1 MPEIKGKTWKD
12 SLRSRKYEEHKHCVV
27 CARAVPTT
35 QDFCSQECKD
45 SYKKADKDKGKKN
58 TIQIVVM
65 VVLVIVMIFVVPQL
79 MGTA

>member
-12 SLRSRKYEEHKHCVV
+12 SLKSRKYEEHKHCVV
-27 CARAVPTT
+27 CDRAIPMS

-45 SYKKADKDKGKKN
+45 SYKKADKSKGKKN

-65 VVLVIVMIFVVPQL
+65 VVLVVVMIFVVPSL
-79 MGTA
+79 MGG

>member
-12 SLRSRKYEEHKHCVV
+12 SLKTRKYEEHKHCVV

-45 SYKKADKDKGKKN
+45 SYKKTDKDKGKKN
-58 TIQIVVM
+58 TIQIVIM
-65 VVLVIVMIFVVPQL
+65 VVLVVVMIFVVPSL
-79 MGTA
+79 MGG